1 MKPYKINS
9 DCSLT
14 IEDIKAM
21 AKTLDADDHVLDS
34 LSNSFLDF
42 ASFYDQTPVP
52 TDIGRIAKII
62 DGKKAV
68 TDLMCLKLFQEF
80 FDIIPRNSADYRWA
94 RLVLNLALKELRR
107 YK

>member
-21 AKTLDADDHVLDS
+21 AKALDAETYKGFGQPEETELAR
-34 LSNSFLDF
+34 LAAIL
-42 ASFYDQTPVP
+42 
-52 TDIGRIAKII
+52 

-94 RLVLNLALKELRR
+94 RQVLNLALKELRR

>member
-1 MKPYKINS
+1 MKPTTQAFIAAITFK
-9 DCSLT
+9 D
-14 IEDIKAM
+14 IEEM
-21 AKTLDADDHVLDS
+21 AKTLDAATYKGFGQPKD
-34 LSNSFLDF
+34 
-42 ASFYDQTPVP
+42 
-52 TDIGRIAKII
+52 TDMDRLAKIL

-94 RLVLNLALKELRR
+94 RQVLNLALKELRR